1 MGEEQLE
8 LQSELEVIY
17 GNRFRTMEAYRTEI
31 WKSLIRHWFQAYVP
45 PEATVLDLGC
55 GYGEFINNI
64 QCVRKYGLDLNPCT
78 RSKLDPKVTFLAQDC
93 SDIWELP
100 DQTLDVVFTSNFFEH
115 LLSKSDLTKT
125 IAQAVRCLKVGGQ
138 LIAMGP
144 NIKCV
149 GGAYWDFY
157 DHHLALT
164 ELSLKEAFEAAGLQI
179 ESVRGRFLPYT
190 MVNAPAYPPTFL
202 RIYLALPFVWRIL
215 GKQFLVIAR
224 K

>member
-1 MGEEQLE
+1 MGEERIE
-8 LQSELEVIY
+8 LQSELEAIY
-17 GNRFRTMEAYRTEI
+17 ANRFKTTEVYRTEV
-31 WKSLIRHWFQAYVP
+31 WKTLIRHWFQAYVP
-45 PEATVLDLGC
+45 SQAAVLDLGC

-64 QCVRKYGLDLNPCT
+64 RCARKYGMDLNPST
-78 RSKLDPKVTFLAQDC
+78 KKKLNPEVTFLAQDC
-93 SDIWELP
+93 SAPWELP

-115 LLSKSDLTKT
+115 LLSKSDLTRT

-164 ELSLKEAFEAAGLQI
+164 ELSLKEAFEAAGLQT
-179 ESVRGRFLPYT
+179 ESVRERFLPYT
-190 MVNAPAYPPTFL
+190 MVNASAYPLALL
-202 RIYLALPFVWRIL
+202 RMYLAMPFAWKVL

>member
-1 MGEEQLE
+1 
-8 LQSELEVIY
+8 
-17 GNRFRTMEAYRTEI
+17 
-31 WKSLIRHWFQAYVP
+31 
-45 PEATVLDLGC
+45 
-55 GYGEFINNI
+55 
-64 QCVRKYGLDLNPCT
+64 
-78 RSKLDPKVTFLAQDC
+78 
-93 SDIWELP
+93 
-100 DQTLDVVFTSNFFEH
+100 VFTSNFFEH

-179 ESVRGRFLPYT
+179 ESVRERFLPYT
-190 MVNAPAYPPTFL
+190 MVNAPAYPPTLL
-202 RIYLALPFVWRIL
+202 RIYLALPFIWRIL

>member
-1 MGEEQLE
+1 MGEERIE

-17 GNRFRTMEAYRTEI
+17 GNRFRTTELYRTEV
-31 WKSLIRHWFQAYVP
+31 WKTLIRHWFQAYVS

-64 QCVRKYGLDLNPCT
+64 QCARKYGMDLNPST
-78 RSKLDPKVTFLAQDC
+78 KNKLNPDVTFLAQDC
-93 SDIWELP
+93 SAPWEVP

-115 LLSKSDLTKT
+115 LLSKSDLTRT
-125 IAQAVRCLKVGGQ
+125 IAQAMRCLRVGGQ

-144 NIKCV
+144 NIKYV

-164 ELSLKEAFEAAGLQI
+164 ELSVKEAFEAAGLKS
-179 ESVRGRFLPYT
+179 ESVWERFLPYT
-190 MVNAPAYPPTFL
+190 MVDAPAYPLTLL
-202 RIYLALPFVWRIL
+202 RLYWAMPFAWRAL